1 MSALPALNLFHRKGP
16 VSVSAHTWASRKNYP
31 PLHLVHRQCMRQ
43 LGRNDGAVGLDDLE
57 LEWLARAK
65 GLQARDPE
73 LVFTGD
79 GVVVARL
86 GEEERQ

>member
-1 MSALPALNLFHRKGP
+1 
-16 VSVSAHTWASRKNYP
+16 
-31 PLHLVHRQCMRQ
+31 MRQ